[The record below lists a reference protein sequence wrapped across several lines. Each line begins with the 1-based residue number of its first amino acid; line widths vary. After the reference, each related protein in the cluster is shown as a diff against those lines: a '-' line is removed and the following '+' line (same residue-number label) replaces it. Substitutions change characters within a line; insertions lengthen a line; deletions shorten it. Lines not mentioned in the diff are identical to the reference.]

1 MRPEV
6 QLVGR
11 QKTLRDNNQQQ
22 FNQSI
27 DSGTIDEVVSEDW
40 LDVEAPKDQQVAQNA
55 LDVG

>member
-1 MRPEV
+1 
-6 QLVGR
+6 
-11 QKTLRDNNQQQ
+11 LRDNNQQQ